1 MDLLEVVTRG
11 GLLVDG
17 KAVDKVDGRVGGG
30 VWSVVVVVGGLPAC
44 PAAEHSPTSIS
55 TLQ

>member
-30 VWSVVVVVGGLPAC
+30 VWNVVVVVGGLPAC
-44 PAAEHSPTSIS
+44 PAAEHSPTIIS